1 MSCITTDTTCS
12 TLMYKRYIHLLK
24 VSKRERITSD
34 TRVRQR
40 DTERMQCRD
49 ALSVLARGVVN
60 CRVPVLRVRNHLN
73 KLIYCV
79 YHELHFLYDFSSLA
93 TRSRGGDHL
102 CAELSGKTWACQT
115 APLLTQASPQWVED
129 VTPSPTSSPSVT
141 MIAWTQEHVVSSALP
156 SMSGTPVAHHLC
168 CITKRNLTH
177 VYFKSQVGTEKR
189 FHIPTPNIKG

>member
-40 DTERMQCRD
+40 DTERMLCRD
-49 ALSVLARGVVN
+49 GCIICTRGVVN

-79 YHELHFLYDFSSLA
+79 YHELHFLYNFLVSPLDP
-93 TRSRGGDHL
+93 GGGGIT
-102 CAELSGKTWACQT
+102 CAQ
-115 APLLTQASPQWVED
+115 
-129 VTPSPTSSPSVT
+129 
-141 MIAWTQEHVVSSALP
+141 
-156 SMSGTPVAHHLC
+156 
-168 CITKRNLTH
+168 N
-177 VYFKSQVGTEKR
+177 
-189 FHIPTPNIKG
+189 